1 MMVCLKL
8 YCIADLSLAQA
19 SCALCPKEQKLS
31 EVDVKKNCRGN
42 ILCFFSI
49 NIQLKMQIM
58 VDLWYFLM
66 QEVMAH
72 PHHQRITL
80 KVKIPP
86 QP

>member
-1 MMVCLKL
+1 
-8 YCIADLSLAQA
+8 
-19 SCALCPKEQKLS
+19 
-31 EVDVKKNCRGN
+31 
-42 ILCFFSI
+42 
-49 NIQLKMQIM
+49 LKMQIM